1 MNNPV
6 KKWTEEV
13 NKHFSKEYMQIAH
26 KHITIC
32 STSLIIRERQRK
44 TTMRYHL
51 TPVRMAI
58 IKRKKKLQAINA
70 GVGMEKR
77 KHSCTVG
84 GDVNRYIHCGEES
97 GVSFKNYE

>member
-1 MNNPV
+1 MLN
-6 KKWTEEV
+6 
-13 NKHFSKEYMQIAH
+13 
-26 KHITIC
+26 ITYY
-32 STSLIIRERQRK
+32 QRK
-44 TTMRYHL
+44 AKKNYNEVSPHTSQNGHH
-51 TPVRMAI
+51 
-58 IKRKKKLQAINA
+58 KKKKKLQAINA